1 MKKSKKSKQLK
12 KWQAKIKKK
21 RAAFSDK
28 VKMSEVI
35 LKLAEPLLAKY
46 IENDN
51 RVKTIISLTVIE
63 WNKIMLPDSMHDET
77 QERVINHLVPPN
89 GDAEQIGA
97 ILYISDLIRERK
109 ERYYPNLKCVIT
121 NYDLSV
127 SNGNI
132 TLSVDYVPIKKQNK
146 NGTAE

>member
-121 NYDLSV
+121 KYDLSV